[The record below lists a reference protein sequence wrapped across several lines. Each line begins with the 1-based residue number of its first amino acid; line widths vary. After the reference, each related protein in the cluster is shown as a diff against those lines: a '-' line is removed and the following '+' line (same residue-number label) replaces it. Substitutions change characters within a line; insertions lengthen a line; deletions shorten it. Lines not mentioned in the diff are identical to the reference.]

1 MAQIVLK
8 KLMSTV
14 TVCALITSLFFFF
27 GYKSK
32 VNHTNIAFING
43 WIFNGDKFVK
53 KDIYSKNGKITFN
66 KPTSIDTIVDA
77 SEKYIIPPFGEAH
90 NHNLGD
96 ESNIDRQLK
105 LYLSKGVFYS
115 KNLHYIPGRTQ
126 RIESKVNTTNSVDV
140 IYAHTGLIATG
151 GHAHTL
157 YKNLYN
163 WKVLP
168 EFSSIAQL
176 DTKAYIIVDSEKDI
190 EEKWSELMAMKP
202 GIIKVYLE
210 YSDEFDLRKNDPKYG
225 DEKGID
231 PKLLEI
237 IVEKANNNNLRV
249 SAHIESVEDF
259 RNAVKA
265 GVHEVAH
272 LPGFRISK
280 FKTINDYKLTAQ
292 DAINAKNKGIQ
303 VITTTALSNSM
314 NNDDPN
320 LLKLIKDNQVANL
333 ILLKEHGVKIV
344 IGSDILNSTSVKEA
358 INLLEL
364 NVFSNL
370 ELLKMLSEDTP
381 INIFPER
388 KIGFLKEGYEAS
400 FLILNNNP
408 ITQFEEIKNID
419 TRFKQGQFI
428 LE

>member
-1 MAQIVLK
+1 MTQVILK
-8 KLMSTV
+8 KLMNTV
-14 TVCALITSLFFFF
+14 TFLVLIISFSFFF
-27 GYKSK
+27 GYKSR
-32 VNHTNIAFING
+32 VNPTNIAFING
-43 WIFNGDKFVK
+43 SIFTGDKFVK
-53 KDIYSKNGKITFN
+53 KDIYSENGKITFN
-66 KPTSIDTIVDA
+66 KPASIDTIIDA
-77 SEKYIIPPFGEAH
+77 SNKYIIPPFGEAH

-96 ESNIDRQLK
+96 ESNIDRQIK
-105 LYLSKGVFYS
+105 LYLSQGVFYS
-115 KNLHYIPGRTQ
+115 KNLHYVPKRTQ
-126 RIESKVNTTNSVDV
+126 KIENKVNTTNSVDV

-176 DTKAYIIVDSEKDI
+176 DTKAYIIVDNEKDI
-190 EEKWSELMAMKP
+190 EEKWSALMAMNP
-202 GIIKVYLE
+202 GIVKVYLE
-210 YSDEFDLRKNDPKYG
+210 YSDEFELRKNDPKYG

-237 IVEKANNNNLRV
+237 IVEKANDNNLRV

-272 LPGFRISK
+272 LPGFRVSK
-280 FKTINDYKLTAQ
+280 FKDIKDYKLTTQ
-292 DAINAKNKGIQ
+292 DAIDAKNKGIQ

-314 NNDDPN
+314 NNDNPN
-320 LLKLIKDNQVANL
+320 LLKLIKDNQIANL
-333 ILLKEHGVKIV
+333 KLLKEHGVKIV
-344 IGSDILNSTSVKEA
+344 IGSDILNSTSVKETM
-358 INLLEL
+358 NLLEL

-381 INIFPER
+381 RNIFPER

-400 FLILNNNP
+400 FLILNSNP
-408 ITQFEEIKNID
+408 ITHFEEIKNINL
-419 TRFKQGQFI
+419 RFKQGEFI